1 MKILVLS
8 DSHSALQF
16 MRQCVESVKPDA
28 IIHLGDFFDDGVVI
42 HEENPDIPFYQVPGN
57 CDRFRCPSW
66 QPETLVQP
74 VFGVNL
80 FMTHGHRQDVKMG
93 LGALLKDARASR
105 VDAVLYGHTH
115 QADCRQEP
123 DGLWIL
129 NPGSCGYGGGT
140 AGSDSGGKQENRFL
154 PYPQGRG
161 LVITPSW
168 QGKPWH

>member
-80 FMTHGHRQDVKMG
+80 FMTHGHRQNVN
-93 LGALLKDARASR
+93 LLDQC
-105 VDAVLYGHTH
+105 Y
-115 QADCRQEP
+115 
-123 DGLWIL
+123 
-129 NPGSCGYGGGT
+129 
-140 AGSDSGGKQENRFL
+140 
-154 PYPQGRG
+154 
-161 LVITPSW
+161 
-168 QGKPWH
+168 

>member
-80 FMTHGHRQDVKMG
+80 FMTHGHRQNVKMG
-93 LGALLKDARASR
+93 LGALLKDARQPGGCG
-105 VDAVLYGHTH
+105 AVRTH
-115 QADCRQEP
+115 PSGRLP
-123 DGLWIL
+123 SG
-129 NPGSCGYGGGT
+129 
-140 AGSDSGGKQENRFL
+140 AGRPLDSESGKLRLRRRNGRSDSGGKQENRFL

-161 LVITPSW
+161 LVISPSW
-168 QGKPWH
+168 QGKPWR

>member
-80 FMTHGHRQDVKMG
+80 FMTHGHRQNVKMG
-93 LGALLKDARASR
+93 LGALLKDACASR

-129 NPGSCGYGGGT
+129 NPGSCGYSGGT
-140 AGSDSGGKQENRFL
+140 AGLIQVENRKIVSCRIL
-154 PYPQGRG
+154 RDED
-161 LVITPSW
+161 L
-168 QGKPWH
+168 

>member
-80 FMTHGHRQDVKMG
+80 FMTHGHRQNVKMG

-105 VDAVLYGHTH
+105 VDAVLYGHTPSG
-115 QADCRQEP
+115 RLP
-123 DGLWIL
+123 SG
-129 NPGSCGYGGGT
+129 
-140 AGSDSGGKQENRFL
+140 AGRPLDSESGKLRLRRRNGRSDSGGKQENRFL

-161 LVITPSW
+161 LVISPSW

>member
-1 MKILVLS
+1 MTILVLS
-8 DSHSALQF
+8 DSHSTLRF
-16 MRQCVESVKPDA
+16 MRLCVEKIQPDA
-28 IIHLGDFFDDGVVI
+28 LIHLGDYFDDGIVLK
-42 HEENPDIPFYQVPGN
+42 EAFPEIPFYQVPGN

-74 VFGVNL
+74 VFGVDL
-80 FMTHGHRQDVKMG
+80 FMTHGHRQNVKMG

-140 AGSDSGGKQENRFL
+140 AGLIQVENRKIVSCRIL
-154 PYPQGRG
+154 RDED
-161 LVITPSW
+161 L
-168 QGKPWH
+168 

>member
-80 FMTHGHRQDVKMG
+80 FMTHGHRQNVKMG

-115 QADCRQEP
+115 QADCCQEP

-140 AGSDSGGKQENRFL
+140 AGLIQVENRKIVSCRIL
-154 PYPQGRG
+154 RDEN
-161 LVITPSW
+161 L
-168 QGKPWH
+168 